1 MNFNSMTREQ
11 LEAEL
16 RRCNDWMAA
25 DGKTIG
31 ELLATLET
39 IATGSIV
46 DTGENQLG
54 TVNIDFETAK
64 KIARATVEKHTP

>member
-1 MNFNSMTREQ
+1 MTREQ

-31 ELLATLET
+31 ELLDVLTT
-39 IATGSIV
+39 I
-46 DTGENQLG
+46 G
-54 TVNIDFETAK
+54 TRVHGHTTSGAALVRLSTMQSL
-64 KIARATVEKHTP
+64 ARATVEKHTP